1 MTNRVCIDSG
11 PVQTLLQHHMLT
23 HVSLAALPRL
33 PLPSRVLPPLPV
45 LPRPSSFLSSSLPH
59 FLTSSRRYKVNHQ
72 VVLTKS
78 DKLGP
83 TALATVVEETRVALC
98 AREAASRKRGVEC
111 SMLHP
116 EFHVVR
122 GGVCV

>member
-1 MTNRVCIDSG
+1 MCQS
-11 PVQTLLQHHMLT
+11 
-23 HVSLAALPRL
+23 
-33 PLPSRVLPPLPV
+33 SR
-45 LPRPSSFLSSSLPH
+45 RPSLNLPFLPAYCPSSCSPASLLIPH
-59 FLTSSRRYKVNHQ
+59 FHTSSRRYKVNHQ

-98 AREAASRKRGVEC
+98 AREAASRKRGVDC
-111 SMLHP
+111 SVLHP

-122 GGVCV
+122 GVCEMNEGARGIG